1 MLNFFNG
8 AAWSHEEFFFES
20 QLRDIMIIILTPQYF
35 FFFPWFFG
43 HYSLSFYIADWF
55 NYLGVL
61 YIKSS

>member
-35 FFFPWFFG
+35 FFLHG
-43 HYSLSFYIADWF
+43 SLVIIHSH
-55 NYLGVL
+55 
-61 YIKSS
+61 ST